1 MYEDFDGE
9 YEEEDEETLIEKG
22 QRIGNNVK
30 DKIDKGKKI
39 KNKIDKYKSK
49 NDPAQVNEAKK
60 FDQALRDKNIARS
73 TNPEMATKTA
83 GNAAKAG
90 GAGTTTGA
98 TAGVASGSS
107 AGATAT
113 ATTGAT
119 TAAST
124 GAATTGATTAT
135 VAGTTAATAGAT
147 TAGATA
153 ATAGTVAATGGAV
166 AAQAAIPVAGWI
178 ALAVE
183 AIIAALVIAVKMR
196 KKHDKKMAENGVDS
210 KSLRRLLKLSPFLI
224 PFGIIMLI
232 LIILIQAETYDKA
245 DFLKSAI
252 ECAEKDGGCDDF
264 LNTGVK
270 INGDG
275 DPMIKKTDLE
285 VAEFVVK
292 YMFAEHKYFG
302 NEGSSILDIAGEL
315 DTIAREGLDEYNNK
329 SAVEVLFEELI
340 EDSII
345 GDIRLAWNLFKWLRV
360 EKKVFNNISW
370 YKAYNASSFS
380 LFSEWGAKIGVRLT
394 GEPTVMMN
402 DTIEKSAIVLPSD
415 LRLDTAFL
423 KKPPEI
429 ELDEAIE
436 LVRPYLPSWVELYAT
451 YIATEDYELCND
463 LYNYYI
469 DEDNYEIE
477 VTLYQ
482 LITLRSTEKIEGEST
497 TSYYVK
503 RDSETKELS
512 KEEYELEI
520 SKGER
525 GFFSWLGDMLRNLA
539 DVAWNLLQ
547 ELLERV
553 AEFLGFYVSTD
564 SYYVPVVTKGD
575 SYYYKVEKD
584 YNINTNFTEEYL
596 ENQEQKKL
604 LSERTTITYEDGEDE
619 KEAQFYVDTEV
630 KIDYNVKTWANTLN
644 FVSENKIDY
653 EEDNRYEQLF
663 VDMVEA
669 NGYHFTI
676 DDVAM
681 AIEVINSY
689 YEEEYQLNGNN
700 SANVQNLPEGG
711 FAWPVL
717 FTESNPESVSLY
729 RFYGTILPNGTSNRG
744 IDIFTGNVSSAHPD
758 IDDLKM
764 GEFVVATHD
773 GTVSRV
779 QPVTDVENMAYIEIT
794 TEDGDYVT
802 KYCNLSEIYVSKGDA
817 VTKNTKIG
825 RIGNTGT
832 FDTDT
837 ELYLHYEVYYKGQAT
852 DPLIYYNITFNGEKV
867 ENYDELDI
875 TTITNPKE
883 YKYESSKTYLG
894 GNNAVLEI
902 AIQQDGQTNSSMTA
916 KDTHGIFY
924 GADWCAMFVSWCIRE
939 AGVDANTI
947 ATSASCT
954 DFIRL
959 NAEGDTSAQYYAQG
973 TYMPNPGDIIFF
985 NFKGR
990 AGPYGSSHVGIVK
1003 EVDDT
1008 HIYYVHG
1015 NTAGTSGG
1023 QASYWKT
1030 SRVKIDGKITKTSS
1044 NIRGYIT
1051 Y

>member
-9 YEEEDEETLIEKG
+9 YEKEDEETLIEKG
-22 QRIGNNVK
+22 QRIGNDVK

-49 NDPAQVNEAKK
+49 NDPTQVNEAKK

-73 TNPEMATKTA
+73 TNPEMAAKTA

-124 GAATTGATTAT
+124 GATTGAATVGATTAT
-135 VAGTTAATAGAT
+135 TAGTTAATAGAT

-153 ATAGTVAATGGAV
+153 ATAGAVGATGGAV
-166 AAQAAIPVAGWI
+166 AAQVAIPVAGWI

-183 AIIAALVIAVKMR
+183 AIIAAMVMAVKMR

-210 KSLRRLLKLSPFLI
+210 KGLRRLLRVSPFLI

-232 LIILIQAETYDKA
+232 LIILVQAETYDKA
-245 DFLKSAI
+245 DFLKLAI

-302 NEGSSILDIAGEL
+302 NEGSSILDIVGEI

-329 SAVEVLFEELI
+329 SVVEVLFEELV
-340 EDSII
+340 ENTII
-345 GDIRLAWNLFKWLRV
+345 GDVRLAWNLFKWLRV
-360 EKKVFNNISW
+360 EKKVFNNINW

-402 DTIEKSAIVLPSD
+402 DTIEKSAIALPSD

-423 KKPPEI
+423 KKPTEI
-429 ELDEAIE
+429 GLDEAIE

-451 YIATEDYELCND
+451 YIATGDFELCND

-469 DEDNYEIE
+469 DENNYEIE

-482 LITLRSTEKIEGEST
+482 LITLRSTEKIEGESI

-503 RDSETKELS
+503 KDSETKELS

-525 GFFSWLGDMLRNLA
+525 GFFSWLGDKLRDLA
-539 DVAWNLLQ
+539 DMALNLLQ
-547 ELLERV
+547 ELLEKV
-553 AEFLGFYVSTD
+553 AKLLGFYVSTD

-575 SYYYKVEKD
+575 AYYYKVEKEYD
-584 YNINTNFTEEYL
+584 IKTNFTEEYL
-596 ENQEQKKL
+596 ENQEQKKIM
-604 LSERTTITYEDGEDE
+604 SERTTITYEDGEDE
-619 KEAQFYVDTEV
+619 KEAKFYVDTKV
-630 KIDYNVKTWANTLN
+630 TIDYNVKTWANTLN

-663 VDMVEA
+663 VDMVKE
-669 NGYHFTI
+669 NDYHFTI

-711 FAWPVL
+711 FAWPVM
-717 FTESNPESVSLY
+717 FSDANPESASLY
-729 RFYGTILPNGTSNRG
+729 RFYGMILPNGTSNNG

-802 KYCNLSEIYVSKGDA
+802 KYCNLSEIYVSEGDA

-852 DPLIYYNITFNGEKV
+852 DPLNYYNITCNGEKV

-894 GNNAVLEI
+894 GSGEVVEFAAQYLGKTLSEMCSIRGESFANEWCAWFATWCLRECGIDVLECSN
-902 AIQQDGQTNSSMTA
+902 TNYCPTIW
-916 KDTHGIFY
+916 DNTT
-924 GADWCAMFVSWCIRE
+924 
-939 AGVDANTI
+939 GVKHPYNGEPYT
-947 ATSASCT
+947 
-954 DFIRL
+954 
-959 NAEGDTSAQYYAQG
+959 
-973 TYMPNPGDIIFF
+973 PKPGDIVLFCYP
-985 NFKGR
+985 GQR
-990 AGPYGSSHVGIVK
+990 YSHIAIVSK
-1003 EVDDT
+1003 VENGVVYWIGGNQGTEGHYSRRHVTETCYDDRLK
-1008 HIYYVHG
+1008 
-1015 NTAGTSGG
+1015 
-1023 QASYWKT
+1023 SY
-1030 SRVKIDGKITKTSS
+1030 IEI
-1044 NIRGYIT
+1044 N
-1051 Y
+1051 

>member
-39 KNKIDKYKSK
+39 KKKIDCKYKSK
-49 NDPAQVNEAKK
+49 NDPTQVNEAKK

-124 GAATTGATTAT
+124 GAATAGATTAT
-135 VAGTTAATAGAT
+135 AAGTTAATAGAT

-166 AAQAAIPVAGWI
+166 ATQVAIPVAGWI

-210 KSLRRLLKLSPFLI
+210 KSLRRLLKVSPFLI

-451 YIATEDYELCND
+451 YIATGDYELCND

-503 RDSETKELS
+503 KDGSNDFKELTE
-512 KEEYELEI
+512 EEYNEEI
-520 SKGER
+520 AKGEQ
-525 GFFSWLGDMLRNLA
+525 GWFDWLKDALVNFKNK
-539 DVAWNLLQ
+539 VV
-547 ELLERV
+547 ELFQKVIEEV
-553 AEFLGFYVSTD
+553 KEILGFYVDTD
-564 SYYVPVVTKGD
+564 SCYVPVVTKGD
-575 SYYYKVEKD
+575 AYYYKIEKE
-584 YNINTNFTEEYL
+584 YNIKTEFSEEYL
-596 ENQEQKKL
+596 ENQEQKVSTK
-604 LSERTTITYEDGEDE
+604 RDTITYDKDE
-619 KEAQFYVDTEV
+619 EEEEEKKAVFKVKREV
-630 KIDYNVKTWANTLN
+630 EIDYNVKYWVNTLD
-644 FVSENKIDY
+644 FVSENKVDY

-663 VDMVEA
+663 VDMVQA
-669 NGYHFTI
+669 NDYHFTI

-689 YEEEYQLNGNN
+689 YEEEYKLNGNTV
-700 SANVQNLPEGG
+700 NVQNLPDGG
-711 FAWPVL
+711 FAWPVML
-717 FTESNPESVSLY
+717 SDSNPESASLY
-729 RFYGTILPNGTSNRG
+729 RFYGTILPNGTSNKG
-744 IDIFTGNVSSAHPD
+744 IDVFTGNVSCDHPD
-758 IDDLKM
+758 IDGLKV

-773 GTVSRV
+773 GTVSKV
-779 QPVTDVENMAYIEIT
+779 HPVTDIENMAYIEIT
-794 TEDGDYVT
+794 TEEGDYVT
-802 KYCNLSEIYVSKGDA
+802 KYCNLSEIYVSEGDA

-852 DPLIYYNITFNGEKV
+852 DPLIYYNITCNGEEV

-894 GNNAVLEI
+894 GGGEVVEFATQYLGKTLSEMCSIRGENFANEWCAWFATWCLRECGIDVLECSN
-902 AIQQDGQTNSSMTA
+902 TNYCPTIW
-916 KDTHGIFY
+916 DNTTGIKHPY
-924 GADWCAMFVSWCIRE
+924 NGEPYI
-939 AGVDANTI
+939 
-947 ATSASCT
+947 
-954 DFIRL
+954 
-959 NAEGDTSAQYYAQG
+959 
-973 TYMPNPGDIIFF
+973 PKPGDIVMFCYPGQEYSHIAIVSKVE
-985 NFKGR
+985 NGVVYWIGGNQ
-990 AGPYGSSHVGIVK
+990 GPGGHYSRRHVT
-1003 EVDDT
+1003 ENHYDDRLK
-1008 HIYYVHG
+1008 
-1015 NTAGTSGG
+1015 
-1023 QASYWKT
+1023 SY
-1030 SRVKIDGKITKTSS
+1030 IEI
-1044 NIRGYIT
+1044 N
-1051 Y
+1051 